1 MDKATDH
8 GLSPVLLTD
17 DGQLSD
23 GSHLRRELQAS
34 HERMAR
40 LNHLLRDA
48 ADRRRFGRDAG
59 ASQKAAEDERVYLA
73 ELDRLMTRIRAI
85 EGQLLIRKRR
95 LH

>member
-1 MDKATDH
+1 MDKATEH

-23 GSHLRRELQAS
+23 GSRLRKELQAS

-48 ADRRRFGRDAG
+48 ADRRRFGGDGA
-59 ASQKAAEDERVYLA
+59 ASQKAAEDERTYLA

>member
-1 MDKATDH
+1 MDNASDY

-17 DGQLSD
+17 DGSLCD
-23 GSHLRRELQAS
+23 GSRLRQELQAS
-34 HERMAR
+34 HERMSR

-48 ADRRRFGRDAG
+48 ADRQRFGGDG
-59 ASQKAAEDERVYLA
+59 AASRKAAEDERAYLA

-85 EGQLLIRKRR
+85 EGQLLVRKRS